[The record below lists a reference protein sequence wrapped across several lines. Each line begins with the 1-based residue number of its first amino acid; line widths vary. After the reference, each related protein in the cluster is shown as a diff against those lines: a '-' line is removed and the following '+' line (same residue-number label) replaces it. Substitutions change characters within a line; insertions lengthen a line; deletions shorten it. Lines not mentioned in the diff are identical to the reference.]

1 MRKFIYA
8 TRLTGIITFLLLAFQ
23 WAAAQTGS
31 VKGTVKDAAGNPL
44 SGASVTVAGRKSGTV
59 TDANGAYMVKLPPGK
74 YTVVVSYVGQSQ
86 QRIEV
91 TVTDGGATEQNFT
104 TTEVSDLNNVVVVGT
119 RSRDARSKI
128 STPVPVDIIRTKDI
142 KPFAQADVSQMLTYS
157 APSFQSARQTVT
169 DGTDHIDPAGLRGL
183 GPDQTLVLVNGKR
196 RHNTALVNINGSV
209 GRGSVG
215 TDLNAIPAAAIERI
229 EVLRDGAAAQY
240 GSDAI
245 AGVINLV
252 MKKSKGFTISGMA
265 GENVTTMPYNGGTN
279 IRDGRNTVLDLYW
292 GTTGKNNSYLN
303 ISGQWLRRE
312 NSNRSGLDN
321 IPLSYLGSGGALP
334 SPPAGSGVSTIDYRR
349 WLIDEDA
356 KIAASRGYNRQNMI
370 VGNSYSDNLT
380 SFLNAGFDFTKNI
393 SFYATA
399 GIGDRNGRA
408 AGNYRLPNAPNQQA
422 VLANGQRY
430 YFDGFL
436 PEIVPT
442 IKDYSALTGFNIKA
456 GKWNIDLSNTYGK
469 NTIKFEVQNSN
480 NASLPATDNVQTS
493 FDAGKLSF
501 IQNTVNADVSR
512 RFNLSGKDYM
522 NFAFGGEY
530 RTEQFQIFEGE
541 RNSWVNGGRLVA
553 AAPIAPYPGT
563 SQFLTFASG
572 PAVSGAQVFPGFQ
585 PTDAI
590 NAKRKVFAGYADL
603 EFNLGKLLIGT
614 AGRYESYDELGL
626 NYNNLSG
633 KLTARY
639 EVNAKVAIRGSVS
652 NGFRAPSLHQRYF
665 QNTSTQFVAGL
676 PSNSLT
682 ANNLNSIVR
691 NAFGIKELKPETSVS
706 YSAGITGR
714 VGKGLTFT
722 LDGYFIDIK
731 NRIVLSTPFNRSNA
745 LVNTILNNGGVDAS
759 TSALQFW
766 TNAVNTQTKGIDAVI
781 TNRFRL
787 GSGNATIALAAN
799 VNRNTVVGGINSNS
813 AIDSDVNNPS
823 SRKTNPDP
831 NANPANDLRVTLF
844 DRQQRARIEVGQP
857 QSKINATFTYSLKK
871 FDILARA
878 VRFGE
883 VTILN
888 NVDPGLVRTDG
899 SYWNDVAFGADQTFS
914 AKVTTD
920 LVLSYRFCPG
930 VTFSVG
936 GNNIFDVYPD
946 RIFVD
951 SRNDP
956 QSVYA
961 NPVVG
966 ANKAPGGYNTAR
978 DVSNRGRFL
987 FGTNQFGFNGRF
999 LFTRLILDV
1008 DKFKSCKTA
1017 EKPKVAPPAVPVVEA
1032 PKDTDGDGLLDK
1044 DDACPDVAGIKIF
1057 NGCPDTDGDGVA
1069 DKEDA
1074 CPQVAGPKVLGG
1086 CPDGDGDGIADK
1098 DDKCPSE
1105 LGTAKY
1111 NGCPMPDK
1119 DKDGVADEADKCPD
1133 VAGNA
1138 ANDGCPAIK
1147 EETIRKIAVAAQNIQ
1162 FAPGSAKLLA
1172 KSYKPLNDV
1181 VDILNQYPDL
1191 KLDVEGHTD
1200 NTGVAEK
1207 NQALSQSRAD
1217 AVKAYITGKGISANK
1232 LVAAGYGQDKPIADN
1247 KTAAG
1252 KAKNRRVELKLKY

>member
-1 MRKFIYA
+1 MRKFIY
-8 TRLTGIITFLLLAFQ
+8 TIRLTGIIAFLLLAFQ

-44 SGASVTVAGRKSGTV
+44 AGASVTVAGRKSGTV
-59 TDANGAYMVKLPPGK
+59 TDANGTYLVKLPPGK

-86 QRIEV
+86 QRMEV
-91 TVTDGGATEQNFT
+91 TVTDGGTTEQNFT
-104 TTEVSDLNNVVVVGT
+104 TSEISDLNNVVVVGT

-157 APSFQSARQTVT
+157 APSFQSARQTVS

-196 RHNTALVNINGSV
+196 RHNTALVNINGTV

-252 MKKSKGFTISGMA
+252 MKKSKGFTVSGMA
-265 GENVTTMPYNGGTN
+265 GENFTTMPYNGGTN
-279 IRDGRNTVLDLYW
+279 IRDGRNTQLDLYW
-292 GTTGKNNSYLN
+292 GATGKNNSYFN
-303 ISGQWLRRE
+303 VSGQWLRRE
-312 NSNRSGLDN
+312 QSNRSGLDN
-321 IPLSYLGSGGALP
+321 IPLVYIGNAGALA
-334 SPPAGSGVSTIDYRR
+334 SPPAGSGVNIVDYRR
-349 WLIDEDA
+349 WLIEQDA
-356 KIAASRGYNRQNMI
+356 IVVANRGYNRQNI
-370 VGNSYSDNLT
+370 VAGNSYSDNLT
-380 SFLNAGFDFTKNI
+380 AFVNAGFNVTKNI
-393 SFYATA
+393 DFYLTS
-399 GIGDRNGRA
+399 GIGNRKGRA
-408 AGNYRLPNAPNQQA
+408 SGFSRNPNSASQQP

-430 YFDGFL
+430 YYDGFL
-436 PEIVPT
+436 PQIAPV
-442 IKDYSALTGFNIKA
+442 IKDYSTIAGFHVKA
-456 GKWNIDLSNTYGK
+456 GVWDVDLSNTYGK
-469 NTIKFEVQNSN
+469 NTVRYQIDNSG
-480 NASLPATDNVQTS
+480 NASLPATNDVQTS
-493 FDAGKLSF
+493 FYAGKLSF
-501 IQNTVNADVSR
+501 IQNTTNLDFNR
-512 RFNLSGKDYM
+512 KFNLADQKYL
-522 NFAFGGEY
+522 NLAFGGEY
-530 RTEQFQIFEGE
+530 RWEQFTISDGE
-541 RNSWVNGGRLVA
+541 KNSWFNGGRFAV
-553 AAPIAPYPGT
+553 AAPIDPFPNT
-563 SQFLTFASG
+563 SQLVTFAPG
-572 PAVSGAQVFPGFQ
+572 AAVSGAQVFPGFQ
-585 PTDAI
+585 PGDVVK
-590 NAKRKVFAGYADL
+590 AKRNVYAGYADL
-603 EFNLGKLLIGT
+603 EFSIGKLLLGA
-614 AGRYESYDELGL
+614 AGRYETYKEVGFS
-626 NYNNLSG
+626 YNNLSG

-639 EVNAKVAIRGSVS
+639 EITRNVALRGSVS

-682 ANNLNSIVR
+682 ANNYNPIVR
-691 NAFGIKELKPETSVS
+691 NAFGIKELKPEKSTSF
-706 YSAGITGR
+706 SAGLTGR
-714 VGKGLTFT
+714 AGKGFTFT
-722 LDGYFIDIK
+722 VDGYFISIK
-731 NRIVLSTPFNRSNA
+731 DRIVLSTPYNRSNP
-745 LVNTILNNGGVDAS
+745 LVNTILTAASVDAS

-766 TNAVNTQTKGIDAVI
+766 TNAVNTETKGVDIVLTD
-781 TNRFRL
+781 RFRL
-787 GSGNATIALAAN
+787 GSGNATLSVAAN
-799 VNRNTVVGGINSNS
+799 FNKNTVVGGVNSNS
-813 AIDSDVNNPS
+813 VIDSDPNNPS
-823 SRKTNPDP
+823 TRKNSPDP
-831 NANPANDLRVTLF
+831 NANPANDLRLNLF

-857 QSKINATFTYSLKK
+857 QSKINASFTYSLKK
-871 FDILARA
+871 LDIMARA

-883 VTILN
+883 VTVLN
-888 NVDPGLVRTDG
+888 NVDPNWARPDG
-899 SYWNDVAFGADQTFS
+899 TFFNDVAISTDQTFK

-920 LVLSYRFCPG
+920 LVFSYHFCPG
-930 VTFSVG
+930 VTFSIG
-936 GNNIFDVYPD
+936 GNNIFDIYPD

-951 SRNDP
+951 PRNDP
-956 QSVYA
+956 QAVLA
-961 NPVVG
+961 NPVNG
-966 ANKAPGGYNTAR
+966 ANKASGGYGAGR
-978 DVSNRGRFL
+978 DLSNRGRFL
-987 FGTNQFGFNGRF
+987 FGANQFGFNGRY

-1008 DKFKSCKTA
+1008 DKFKSCKTP
-1017 EKPKVAPPAVPVVEA
+1017 EKPKVAPPAVPVVEV

-1057 NGCPDTDGDGVA
+1057 NGCPDADGDGVA
-1069 DKEDA
+1069 DKDDA

-1086 CPDGDGDGIADK
+1086 CPDEDGDGIADK

-1105 LGTAKY
+1105 LGTVKY
-1111 NGCPMPDK
+1111 NGCPMPDS

-1138 ANDGCPAIK
+1138 ANNGCPVIK

-1172 KSYKPLNDV
+1172 KSFKPLNDV

-1217 AVKAYITGKGISANK
+1217 AVKAYIAGKGIGVDK
-1232 LVAAGYGQDKPIADN
+1232 LVATGYGQDKPIGDN
-1247 KTAAG
+1247 KTPAG